1 MPPAPPEE
9 LQVGQSVGKRIDPPF
24 SRRVRPK
31 DKGEHRKIGLEGA
44 PVVFTNPFVDAT
56 TPIQAKKPLDN
67 LQCVDRGRVPQFV
80 KSFFVL
86 VRYYLLTDPFQNNI
100 RELRLSAGYPEA
112 MPLMSLLQKIR
123 RCEKNPTFNTVLRY
137 NIQDHENRFLFINVM
152 KNEVEAPFSIMN
164 QLNDSDLA
172 TIAN

>member
-1 MPPAPPEE
+1 M
-9 LQVGQSVGKRIDPPF
+9 K
-24 SRRVRPK
+24 
-31 DKGEHRKIGLEGA
+31 
-44 PVVFTNPFVDAT
+44 
-56 TPIQAKKPLDN
+56 
-67 LQCVDRGRVPQFV
+67 QFL
-80 KSFFVL
+80 VL
-86 VRYYLLTDPFQNNI
+86 VRYCLLADPFQDNI
-100 RELRLSAGYPEA
+100 CELRLSAGYPEA
-112 MPLMSLLQKIR
+112 MPLMAVLQKIR